1 MRHSKHRRSRALHL
15 RTCENNFQPAVMG
28 KRRQKKQLF
37 TNLSKKQKKHLKEF
51 GEEHP
56 FHDVVNEKPERT
68 QIVDLPSSPEQSDSE
83 PENRIEEEEEE
94 EPEQQT
100 AYQKLLSTLGEP
112 SADAQNQEEE
122 SSSDEEEE
130 EELLYEVEGS
140 DEAEEGGGEENE
152 QEVPGDEEEGVNEKE
167 EVAGD
172 KEFEDKEHESAF
184 SLETNFMERG
194 EQDENAAP
202 LKKSKDLFLDHLN
215 TELTEEDV
223 NKITSGSK
231 SKTQITWPK
240 LGNLLCTNPLERFGP
255 IGPQKDT
262 DLTDFHKLLE
272 SSWKDLNRSFNP
284 KGPAEEISPLQ
295 LELLALMGSY
305 KDLYLPDTCPL
316 KQGPY
321 VRSAYCLHVL
331 NHVLK
336 ANSRV
341 LAHNTQLREKK
352 TRAKAGAE
360 PQDEPRDQG
369 LTRPK
374 VLILVPFRGGA
385 LQVVHTLISLLETKG
400 KKITVSNKKKF
411 KEEFGEAEDEK
422 PANLRRPDD
431 YHAIFSGNVD
441 DHFRI
446 GVSIVRGN
454 MRLYAPFYSSDIIIA
469 SPLGLRTVLGAE
481 GESRRD
487 YDFLSSIELLV
498 LDQTDV
504 FLMQNWEHVLH
515 VMTHMNLQPLDA
527 HGVDFSRVRMWNLNN
542 WARHYRQTLVFS
554 SVQDPQIN
562 NILTKHCANYRGQIT
577 AKNMPKTGSICQVLA
592 QLPHVFQ
599 MFSSDSFMDQDARF
613 QFFVEQVLPQYRDS
627 VMSHTLIY
635 IPSYFDYV
643 RLRNHMKKEEMNFAS
658 ICEYSSKSEVSRARH
673 FFQKGEKQFLLFTE
687 RFHFYKRY
695 AIKGIKNLIFYGL
708 PTFPHFYSEVCN
720 MLAAGGQGEEASWTC
735 TALYSRYDAQ
745 KLAAIAGAQRA
756 GQMLHSNKNVH
767 LFITGAEDKV

>member
-1 MRHSKHRRSRALHL
+1 
-15 RTCENNFQPAVMG
+15 MG
-28 KRRQKKQLF
+28 KRRQNKQLF

-56 FHDVVNEKPERT
+56 FHDVVNERPERT
-68 QIVDLPSSPEQSDSE
+68 QIVELPSSPEQSDSE
-83 PENRIEEEEEE
+83 PVDGEEEEDE

-100 AYQKLLSTLGEP
+100 AYQKLLSTLSEP
-112 SADAQNQEEE
+112 TADAQSHEDE
-122 SSSDEEEE
+122 SSDDEE
-130 EELLYEVEGS
+130 EELLFEEGNVEGE
-140 DEAEEGGGEENE
+140 DAEEAEHGEEE
-152 QEVPGDEEEGVNEKE
+152 HGDEEEEGVDEQK

-172 KEFEDKEHESAF
+172 KKFVDKEHESAF
-184 SLETNFMERG
+184 CLETNFIEKG
-194 EQDENAAP
+194 EQDENIP
-202 LKKSKDLFLDHLN
+202 QLKNSKDMFLVHLD

-223 NKITSGSK
+223 LRITSGSK
-231 SKTQITWPK
+231 SKTQITWAK
-240 LGNLLCTNPLERFGP
+240 LGNLLCTNSIERFGP

-262 DLTDFHKLLE
+262 NQTVFHKVLE
-272 SSWKDLNRSFNP
+272 SSWRNLNQSFSP
-284 KGPAEEISPLQ
+284 KGNTEEISPLQ
-295 LELLALMGSY
+295 MELLTLMASY
-305 KDLYLPDTCPL
+305 KDLYHPEACHL

-331 NHVLK
+331 NHILK

-341 LAHNTQLREKK
+341 LAHNTQLRERKSQG
-352 TRAKAGAE
+352 KAGAE
-360 PQDEPRDQG
+360 PQEEPRDQG

-374 VLILVPFRGGA
+374 VLILVPFRGAA

-400 KKITVSNKKKF
+400 KKIVVSNKKKF
-411 KEEFGEAEDEK
+411 KEEFGEAEEEK

-431 YHAIFSGNVD
+431 YHAVFSGNVD

-469 SPLGLRTVLGAE
+469 SPLGLRTVLGTE
-481 GESRRD
+481 GESKRD

-515 VMTHMNLQPLDA
+515 VMKHMNLQPLDS

-554 SVQDPQIN
+554 SIQDPQIN

-577 AKNMPKTGSICQVLA
+577 TKNMPKTGSICQVLV

-599 MFSSDSFMDQDARF
+599 VFPSDNFMNQDARF
-613 QFFVEQVLPQYRDS
+613 QFFIDKVLPQYRDS

-635 IPSYFDYV
+635 IPSYFDYI
-643 RLRNHMKKEEMNFAS
+643 RLRNHMKKEEISFTS
-658 ICEYSSKSEVSRARH
+658 VCEYSSKSEVSRARH
-673 FFQKGEKQFLLFTE
+673 FFLKGEKQFLLFTE

-695 AIKGIKNLIFYGL
+695 AIKGIKHLIFYSL
-708 PTFPHFYSEVCN
+708 PTFSHFYSEVCN

-735 TALYSRYDAQ
+735 TALYSRYDAH
-745 KLAAIAGAQRA
+745 KLAAITGAQRA

-767 LFITGAEDKV
+767 LFITGAEDKA